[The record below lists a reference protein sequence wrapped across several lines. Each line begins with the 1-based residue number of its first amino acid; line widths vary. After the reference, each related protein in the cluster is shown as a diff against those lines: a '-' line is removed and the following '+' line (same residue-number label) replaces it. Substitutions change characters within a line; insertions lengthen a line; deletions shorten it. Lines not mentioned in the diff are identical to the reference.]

1 MPYNPIERRENMIQ
15 VNENFL
21 ALQDSY
27 LFSTIAKKVAEFTA
41 QNPDKKVIKLGIGD
55 VTRPIVPAVVEA
67 MKKAI
72 DEQGKPETFRGYGPE
87 QGYEF
92 LREKIATFD
101 YQKRGVEIALD
112 EIFVSDG
119 AKCDCGN
126 IVDIFGMDNIVAITD
141 PVYPVYLDTNVM
153 AGRAGQYNQEKGTY
167 ENIIYMPAT
176 AENGFVPDF
185 PEKTPDMIYLCLPNN
200 PTGTTLTKTELKKWV
215 DYAKKNQA
223 IILFDAAYEAFIS
236 QSDVPHTIY
245 EIEGAKEVAIEFK
258 SFSKTAGFTG
268 IRCAYT
274 VVPKELK
281 GYTKLGEEVAIHSL
295 WNRRHGTKFNGVS
308 YPVQRAAEAVYS
320 EEGQKQIKE
329 NISYYMENAKVIK
342 EGLKEAGYTVFG
354 GVNAPYIWLKCPEGM
369 TSWEFFDKLLKEAN
383 VVGTPG
389 VGFGPSGE
397 GYFRLTAFGTK
408 ENTVEAIRRIQKI

>member
-1 MPYNPIERRENMIQ
+1 MINI
-15 VNENFL
+15 NENFL
-21 ALQDSY
+21 NLQDSY
-27 LFSTIAKKVAEFTA
+27 LFSTIPKNVAEF
-41 QNPDKKVIKLGIGD
+41 QKNNPDKSIIKLGIGD
-55 VTRPIVPAVVEA
+55 VTRPIAPKIIEA
-67 MKKAI
+67 MHKAV
-72 DEQGKPETFRGYGPE
+72 DEMGKQETFRGYGPE

-92 LREKIATFD
+92 LREKISEND
-101 YQKRGVEIALD
+101 YKKRGVNIDID

-126 IVDIFGMDNIVAITD
+126 IGDIFGIDNIVAITD

-153 AGRAGQYNQEKGTY
+153 AGRSGEYNEKTGMY
-167 ENIIYMPAT
+167 ENIIYIPAT
-176 AENGFVPDF
+176 AENNFVPEF
-185 PEKTPDMIYLCLPNN
+185 PKKVPDMIYLCFPNN
-200 PTGTTLTKTELKKWV
+200 PTGTTLNKKDLKKWV
-215 DYAKKNQA
+215 DYAKQNKS
-223 IILFDAAYEAFIS
+223 IILFDSAYEAFIS
-236 QSDVPHTIY
+236 EEDVPHTIY
-245 EIEGAKEVAIEFK
+245 EIEGAKDVAIEFR

-274 VVPKELK
+274 VVPKNLK
-281 GYTKLGEEVAIHSL
+281 GYTKDGKEIELNAL

-329 NISYYMENAKVIK
+329 NIEYYMNNAKIIK
-342 EGLKEAGYTVFG
+342 EGLQEAGYTVYG
-354 GVNAPYIWLKCPEGM
+354 GINAPYIWLKVPEGL
-369 TSWEFFDKLLKEAN
+369 TSWEFFDKLLNKAN

-408 ENTVEAIRRIQKI
+408 ENTMEAIRRIKKEL